1 MNTSMQKTYLIKAR
15 NFKEIA
21 NGKGALEYLLLD
33 ENGIERKV
41 TATAEQGHFRAF
53 KNIKAIYKRELPLIK
68 ALAEA
73 SVNDSVYV
81 DFSKFNARNPRQ
93 KIDKNSI
100 KPQYIGTTDFYD
112 TQELL
117 IDKTRLVK
125 LFFICSAGFVG
136 ILLIAPKVFS

>member
-15 NFKEIA
+15 KFKEIA

-53 KNIKAIYKRELPLIK
+53 KNIKAIYKRELPLVK
-68 ALAEA
+68 ALAQA

-81 DFSKFNARNPRQ
+81 DFSKFNAKNPRQ
-93 KIDKNSI
+93 NITKNNI
-100 KPQYIGTTDFYD
+100 KPHYVGTTDFFQI
-112 TQELL
+112 QELL
-117 IDKTRLVK
+117 TNKARLAK
-125 LFFICSAGFVG
+125 LFFISIAGFVG
-136 ILLIAPKVFS
+136 LLIATNYN